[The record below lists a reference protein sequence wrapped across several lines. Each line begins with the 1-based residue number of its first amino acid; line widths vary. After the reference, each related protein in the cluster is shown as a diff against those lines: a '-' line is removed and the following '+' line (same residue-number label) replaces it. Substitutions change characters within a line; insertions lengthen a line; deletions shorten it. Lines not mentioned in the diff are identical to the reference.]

1 MNIRETSYQIAKIE
15 FSNPVNKV
23 ISEYRNH
30 LSILIIND
38 KIRNPTSFSCKETSL
53 SDIKKELR
61 NLNTKEAST
70 FGNIPPKILRASK
83 ENFLKL

>member
-23 ISEYRNH
+23 EYRNH

-38 KIRNPTSFSCKETSL
+38 KIRNPASFSCKETSL

-70 FGNIPPKILRASK
+70 FGNITPKILRASK
-83 ENFLKL
+83 ETFLKL